1 MSIWLWIALVAYSLG
16 AIIQWLQF
24 SQKFGQFNE
33 YTNFPIVWVA
43 KVVTVSACIIEALI
57 WPCSLILSNE
67 LVQEKDL

>member
-16 AIIQWLQF
+16 AILQWLQF
-24 SQKFGQFNE
+24 SQKFLQFNE

-57 WPCSLILSNE
+57 WPFSLILSNE